1 MWKTPWLKYK
11 GKVLKDVP
19 SQAVDEGDGEV
30 DHDGTFDND
39 GWQFAPEFGARFSGT
54 SALTDFVR
62 RRKWVRACIK
72 TERASMV
79 SFPAQDVETKKVKKQ
94 KSILLTTVRPNK
106 SITIPKVEID

>member
-79 SFPAQDVETKKVKKQ
+79 SFPAQDVENKKVKK
-94 KSILLTTVRPNK
+94 
-106 SITIPKVEID
+106 

>member
-1 MWKTPWLKYK
+1 MPKQNVRLPSEDWMWKTPWLKYK

-79 SFPAQDVETKKVKKQ
+79 SFPAQDVETKKVKK
-94 KSILLTTVRPNK
+94 
-106 SITIPKVEID
+106 